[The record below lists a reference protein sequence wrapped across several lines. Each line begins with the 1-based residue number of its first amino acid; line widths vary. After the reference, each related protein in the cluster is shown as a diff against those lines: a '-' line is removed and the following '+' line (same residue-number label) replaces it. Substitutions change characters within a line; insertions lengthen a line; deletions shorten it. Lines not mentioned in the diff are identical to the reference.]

1 MVLCVDIQY
10 VLPCSHDPLGRYG
23 NESENKSLYA
33 TRFLESESL
42 GVEPTHDGLVEIAYQ
57 CSKQKKDCVLC
68 HERLGKSVPAEAVVH
83 VVKDAFLATTQV
95 VEFNDISGRRL
106 VVVGQDAAVGVFSF
120 PQVKVATGPP
130 LSLDNKTIAPTF
142 PFLNEN
148 GIELKLNTVNLL
160 GLPSSQRKDVI
171 V

>member
-1 MVLCVDIQY
+1 M
-10 VLPCSHDPLGRYG
+10 
-23 NESENKSLYA
+23 
-33 TRFLESESL
+33 
-42 GVEPTHDGLVEIAYQ
+42 YQ
-57 CSKQKKDCVLC
+57 CCKQKKDGILC
-68 HERLGKSVPAEAVVH
+68 HERLGKPVPAEAVVH

-120 PQVKVATGPP
+120 LQVKIATGSP

-148 GIELKLNTVNLL
+148 GIELKLNTVNHL